1 MKQTS
6 TIPTEHPAQLRRT
19 WATCAGMNYSSIKTV
34 LLTLMEV
41 KMSIFFQVEI
51 KKKLRNKLD
60 SYCLD

>member
-1 MKQTS
+1 
-6 TIPTEHPAQLRRT
+6 
-19 WATCAGMNYSSIKTV
+19 MNYSSIKTV